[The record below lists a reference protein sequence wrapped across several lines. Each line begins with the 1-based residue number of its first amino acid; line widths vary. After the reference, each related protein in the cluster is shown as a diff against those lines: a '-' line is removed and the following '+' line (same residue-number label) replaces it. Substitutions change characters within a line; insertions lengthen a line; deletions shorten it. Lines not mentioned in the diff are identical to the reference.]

1 MALGGIISG
10 VFGLRSITIVQ
21 TDPMPDLPP
30 GASVALRLAARAKA
44 VAMVATSIDLP
55 GKWRADTVYTQTHT
69 RKREVTSHPVE
80 NGFRISDHSRQLP
93 VTLAFLFSGLISQV
107 SLATLRSRSLEA
119 KAKLDAWFA
128 AGEPLYCATSIGVY
142 PSMILES
149 YAITRDEASGG
160 AIEFDLSLTEI
171 RIASEVLANALVD
184 DAALLSGAGPVTNG
198 GTLPMA
204 PA

>member
-1 MALGGIISG
+1 
-10 VFGLRSITIVQ
+10 
-21 TDPMPDLPP
+21 MPDLPP

-93 VTLAFLFSGLISQV
+93 VTLAFRGVVSDTPVDLFSGLISQV

-184 DAALLSGAGPVTNG
+184 
-198 GTLPMA
+198 
-204 PA
+204 